1 MKNATLPPSK
11 RSRIEH
17 QMDRMIIFM
26 FALLFAMCLIGAVQF
41 AIWTKNLSPKMW
53 YLAPDNA
60 PTAFNPGKPLLAG
73 VYSFVTS
80 FVLYGYLIPISLYV
94 SLEMVKVVQVNASFG
109 PSVPIMQLPTPA
121 DIFPILLI
129 KNHKCRLW
137 CMKGHMYQSFDSRA
151 GWHHAVFAG
160 KSPCGGQKPIQQ

>member
-1 MKNATLPPSK
+1 MVLREINMLLQVMKNATLPPSK

-26 FALLFAMCLIGAVQF
+26 FALLFAMCLIGSVQF
-41 AIWTKNLSPKMW
+41 AIWTKTLSPKMW

-60 PTAFNPGKPLLAG
+60 PTAFNPSKPVLAG

-94 SLEMVKVVQVNASFG
+94 SLEMVKVCQASFLA
-109 PSVPIMQLPTPA
+109 MQV
-121 DIFPILLI
+121 LL
-129 KNHKCRLW
+129 CLCTCLW
-137 CMKGHMYQSFDSRA
+137 GSDEPCQ
-151 GWHHAVFAG
+151 HAPVLRS
-160 KSPCGGQKPIQQ
+160 KRRP